1 MLTQLADISTGK
13 SRAEK
18 RVFELGYPNRDT
30 GRTGRVTTLSF
41 LCSVLGDPAK
51 TPEPQRLTLCGSRT
65 DHNWALGVPERGPER
80 DGVIF
85 VAFFFFY
92 PWTETSKTPC
102 SFLKARQKQQT
113 PSTESRHNLGLEETL
128 RRNVGQRGGIYIHG
142 RWRHYLY
149 RNDPTKSDFIK
160 HRNVFSLVFIFFVF
174 VPKMDGWSCFS
185 FHLNIHM

>member
-1 MLTQLADISTGK
+1 MLTQLADISK
-13 SRAEK
+13 WKARAEK

-41 LCSVLGDPAK
+41 SLFRPRWSRQDTGAAEANSLRQPGW
-51 TPEPQRLTLCGSRT
+51 PQQGSRCS
-65 DHNWALGVPERGPER
+65 WAGTWTPRSDFLG
-80 DGVIF
+80 
-85 VAFFFFY
+85 FFD

-142 RWRHYLY
+142 RWRHCLY

-160 HRNVFSLVFIFFVF
+160 HRNVFSLIFIFFVF
-174 VPKMDGWSCFS
+174 VPKMDGWCCFS
-185 FHLNIHM
+185 FHLNIHV